1 MSVIYLS
8 FLPLLP
14 SLVLRGRR
22 SWGRRNCGRGRQP
35 VPARLLPCSRE
46 GAVEARKEGDE
57 SGCLLLVGYRG
68 SERTIWEGKAR
79 R

>member
-35 VPARLLPCSRE
+35 VPARLLPCSCSQIILKRE
-46 GAVEARKEGDE
+46 KQLQVYLTEEIVK
-57 SGCLLLVGYRG
+57 
-68 SERTIWEGKAR
+68 
-79 R
+79 